1 MKKLKNDEIY
11 EKLKKEISK
20 LIVGQ
25 ENTIKLLFLT
35 IVANGHS
42 LIEGVPGI
50 AKTLIINSLSKIL
63 SLEFNRI
70 QFTPDLMP
78 SDITGTEII
87 NLSDKNKSFAFLK
100 GPIFANVV
108 LADEINRTP
117 PKTQSALLQAMQEKK
132 VTILGKTY
140 ELPKPF
146 FVFATQNPIEYQG
159 TYPLPEAQ
167 LDRFLFKIKMEY
179 PEYKDEMAILE
190 VNPENTENLSP
201 LLEKEEILKLQSE
214 TRQIVTSDK
223 VKSYILKITINTR
236 PQQTAFPF
244 VKDYVSWGVGPR
256 ASQMLLIASK
266 ANALIK
272 NKTFVDKEDV
282 DEVLLPVLNHRIF
295 LNYQASAEGITP
307 ETIVSY
313 IKKEVEKEI

>member
-1 MKKLKNDEIY
+1 MKLKSNEVF
-11 EKLKKEISK
+11 EKVKTEVSK

-25 ENTIKLLFLT
+25 EETIKLLFLT
-35 IVANGHS
+35 IIANGHS
-42 LIEGVPGI
+42 LIEGVPGL
-50 AKTLIINSLSKIL
+50 AKTMIVNALARIL

-78 SDITGTEII
+78 SDVTGTEIM
-87 NLSDKNKSFAFLK
+87 NLSDEKKGFVFLK
-100 GPIFANVV
+100 GPIFANVL

-167 LDRFLFKIKMEY
+167 LDRFLFKISISY
-179 PEYKDEMAILE
+179 PDHKEEMKILDVNPDNVDKLKPALKQNEILE
-190 VNPENTENLSP
+190 LQ
-201 LLEKEEILKLQSE
+201 EKTREIFVSE
-214 TRQIVTSDK
+214 K
-223 VKSYILKITINTR
+223 VKSYILDITRNTR
-236 PQQTAFPF
+236 PQQTSFSLI
-244 VKDYVSWGVGPR
+244 KDYVSWGVGPR
-256 ASQMLLIASK
+256 GSQMLLNASK

-272 NKTFVDKEDV
+272 EKTYVDKEDV
-282 DEVLLPVLNHRIF
+282 DEVLFPVLNHRIF
-295 LNYQASAEGITP
+295 LSYHANAEGITT
-307 ETIVSY
+307 EGIISY
-313 IKKEVEKEI
+313 IKKEVEKLI